1 MNKPK
6 RSAPTPENRDV
17 NGRFVKGNTGNKG
30 GRPRK
35 LPEIKEFCRK
45 ESMSGIQKLADLL
58 QAEDTK
64 PNDVIAIVRLFLEYG
79 IGKPSPEND
88 MVRLGIEKRLADAR
102 IAQIEREESEG
113 AQQVEVIISGP
124 AKELGM

>member
-45 ESMSGIQKLADLL
+45 ESMGWIQKLADLL
-58 QAEDTK
+58 QADDTK

-113 AQQVEVIISGP
+113 PQQVEVIISGP

>member
-1 MNKPK
+1 MTDKGN
-6 RSAPTPENRDV
+6 APGPGIRDPA
-17 NGRFVKGNTGNKG
+17 GRFTKGKSGNPTG
-30 GRPRK
+30 RTQK
-35 LPEIKEFCRK
+35 LPEIKEFCRN

-124 AKELGM
+124 AKALGM

>member
-1 MNKPK
+1 
-6 RSAPTPENRDV
+6 
-17 NGRFVKGNTGNKG
+17 
-30 GRPRK
+30 
-35 LPEIKEFCRK
+35 
-45 ESMSGIQKLADLL
+45 MSGIQKLADLL
-58 QAEDTK
+58 QADDTK
-64 PNDVIAIVRLFLEYG
+64 PNDVIAIVWLFLEYG

>member
-35 LPEIKEFCRK
+35 LPEIKEFCRN

-64 PNDVIAIVRLFLEYG
+64 ANDVIAIVRLFLEYG
-79 IGKPSPEND
+79 IGKPSAEND
-88 MVRLGIEKRLADAR
+88 RERLDIEKRLADAR

-113 AQQVEVIISGP
+113 PQQVEVIISGP